1 MEKTYIIGFDIVE
14 PQIVFETFMNFGL
27 KIVDYLEHHNTY
39 HIVFEGSKEN
49 LKRWYEKYYNTGE
62 SFEDY
67 FSDFPSKTFIMSE
80 KFDGDLYDQDKILEV
95 KSR

>member
-49 LKRWYEKYYNTGE
+49 LKRWYEKYYGTGE

-67 FSDFPSKTFIMSE
+67 FSDFPSKTFRMSE
-80 KFDGDLYDQDKILEV
+80 KFDGDLYDQDKILEEI
-95 KSR
+95 

>member
-1 MEKTYIIGFDIVE
+1 MKKTYIIGFDIVE

-49 LKRWYEKYYNTGE
+49 LKRWYEKYYGTGE

-80 KFDGDLYDQDKILEV
+80 KFDGDLYDQDKILEEI
-95 KSR
+95 